1 MAPTVTWSRRSGAAK
16 LGPVN
21 APTVPTALLS
31 VHVLAN
37 VVWIGALL
45 AVTRILKRAGS
56 TEDPAGVGGV
66 ARDVY
71 LRLAVPAFLVSF
83 GAGLAQIVLAPMVY
97 AHMPWFHAKLT
108 FALVVI
114 GLHHVIGARA
124 KRAAAGNP
132 GASGG
137 ISLLGALTFAAA
149 AGAVFLGVAKS
160 LP

>member
-1 MAPTVTWSRRSGAAK
+1 VSDAAFPT
-16 LGPVN
+16 
-21 APTVPTALLS
+21 LLLA

-45 AVTRILKRAGS
+45 SVTLIVGRAS
-56 TEDPAGVGGV
+56 ETKDPTGV
-66 ARDVY
+66 AGLGRQVH

-83 GAGLAQIVLAPMVY
+83 GAGLVRIILAPAAY

-114 GLHHVIGARA
+114 VVHHLIGARA
-124 KRAAAGNP
+124 RRAAAGTP
-132 GASGG
+132 AGPRGLFA
-137 ISLLGALTFAAA
+137 LGAVVFAAA
-149 AGAVFLGVAKS
+149 AATVFLGVAKS